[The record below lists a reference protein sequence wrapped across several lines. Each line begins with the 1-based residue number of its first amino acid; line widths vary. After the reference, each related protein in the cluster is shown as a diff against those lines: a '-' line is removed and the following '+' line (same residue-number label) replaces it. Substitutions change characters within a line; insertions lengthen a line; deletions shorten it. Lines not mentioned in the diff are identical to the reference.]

1 MSQACNLKLRISWSS
16 ESKVLLKSI
25 KIDPIYFTL
34 PLSMNSFHLTLR
46 YTDNDFEDR
55 PFLQAHLYWSC
66 SKTYFKCGS
75 KDSHMTNSVILL
87 GILQSRRPRGAFPLL
102 PEKCP
107 GRGWESVA
115 LLRVDSF
122 CNLLLHHFKKV

>member
-34 PLSMNSFHLTLR
+34 PLSMNSFHLTVR

-55 PFLQAHLYWSC
+55 PFL
-66 SKTYFKCGS
+66 
-75 KDSHMTNSVILL
+75 
-87 GILQSRRPRGAFPLL
+87 
-102 PEKCP
+102 
-107 GRGWESVA
+107 
-115 LLRVDSF
+115 
-122 CNLLLHHFKKV
+122 